1 MRFSAIQAWLRE
13 SPPIRDDGTRPGP
26 APSFAELWA
35 PIAAG
40 AGAVLASSLTD
51 GPEPGVIQDLRDDL
65 TGRLSE
71 VGEAV
76 VWQFFNTHRTLPEL
90 VKAHLQASDAGFPRT
105 LYCRALEALRA
116 DGLVQLTDEYPVLAR
131 HLGMTVASWLDSS
144 RELLERVRRDR
155 NVLAETFG
163 LPSEAGLVGV
173 RTGLS
178 DPHRGGRT
186 VAILTFATAA
196 DTRAVVYKPK
206 DLEVD
211 AAYNALISDLS
222 RATPGA
228 PPLRSLT
235 VLPREGYGYAEY
247 VGHRICESDEELRGF
262 YRNAGRLTA
271 ILYILGCND
280 CHYENVIAH
289 GDQLILVDGET
300 LFQGTLHPGFSGAGV
315 ATARAALDTRLADSV
330 VRIGLLPHWFFVGP
344 ERMPRDFS
352 ALGIESRKSAHE
364 KFTGWLALNTD
375 GMVTGDAERTAAQPM
390 SLPVGIGTLNPLNKF
405 SRDYCA
411 GFEGQLKV
419 VVANKDSWLAS
430 NGYLERF
437 RDQRCRFIRR
447 PTWTYMK
454 ARGQLLEPAAMTS
467 ETAQREVLERL
478 GQSIATAAGVTDD
491 AVFDAELAQLR
502 DLDVPFFEH
511 SNTER
516 DLRLGDGA
524 CAAGFFSS
532 SGLASARRRIE
543 SLDSEEI
550 HLQLTLI
557 NGLLSVKDRLAH
569 RDQQPDL
576 SLADATVELPT
587 AGTRLGAAI
596 AIGEL
601 LSRTAVSD
609 DTGSMEWL
617 GIDSAVDA
625 EHSCYGPL
633 GPSLYSGRTGIALFL
648 AALARAQSDQRTS
661 GVYARAAAG
670 ACADLVRL
678 LADSALDKQ
687 RWWREKPLGLA
698 GAGGQLLALILLNDQ
713 LPDLSRAADTGLPA
727 LLNSLDPE
735 TVRADE
741 DLDVIFGCAG
751 LIGPLLKIGT
761 PLAVQ
766 LARVAGDH
774 LVDRQGKDGGWVV
787 PSTGGRALTG
797 FSHGASGRAA
807 ALGRLAAVTGQG
819 SYREAAER
827 ALGYERSQFV
837 PAEGNWPDYRRTEI
851 ESEEPRFMLSWC
863 HGAPGIA
870 LARLCLKTTPL
881 WDDAVNADLEHALNA
896 TTDLTRPEDSLC
908 CGRSGRA
915 AILRAAGRRDGDP
928 RWTEAADNLEG
939 QVLANRRARDAFSFG
954 EVLGLF
960 QGAAGV
966 GLALLDGLPCTAAPL
981 LPMILSAAL
990 ID

>member
-1 MRFSAIQAWLRE
+1 M
-13 SPPIRDDGTRPGP
+13 
-26 APSFAELWA
+26 
-35 PIAAG
+35 
-40 AGAVLASSLTD
+40 ASSLTH
-51 GPEPGVIQDLRDDL
+51 PEPAVIQNLRDAL
-65 TGRLSE
+65 TAKLSE
-71 VGEAV
+71 VGEAT
-76 VWQFFNTHRTLPEL
+76 VWQYFNTHRTLPEL
-90 VKAHLQASDAGFPRT
+90 VKAHLHAADGTFPRT

-116 DGLVQLTDEYPVLAR
+116 DGLMQLTDEYPVLRR
-131 HLGMTVASWLDSS
+131 HLGMTVGSWLDTG

-155 NVLAETFG
+155 NVLADTFG
-163 LPSEAGLVGV
+163 LPTDARLVGV
-173 RTGLS
+173 QTGLS

-186 VAILTFATAA
+186 VAILTFAAG

-222 RATPGA
+222 RSTPDA

-235 VLPREGYGYAEY
+235 VLPRDGYGYAEY
-247 VGHRICESDEELRGF
+247 VEHRICTSHEELRAF

-300 LFQGTLHPGFSGAGV
+300 VLQGTLHPGFSGAGE
-315 ATARAALDTRLADSV
+315 ATARAALDARLADSV
-330 VRIGLLPHWFFVGP
+330 VRIGLLPHWFFIGP
-344 ERMPRDFS
+344 ERIPRDFS

-364 KFTGWLALNTD
+364 LSTGWLALNTD
-375 GMVTGDAERTAAQPM
+375 GMVTGDAAHTAAQPM
-390 SLPVGIGTLNPLNKF
+390 SLPVGIGTLNPLSEF
-405 SRDYCA
+405 SRDYRA
-411 GFEGQLKV
+411 GFEWQLKGV
-419 VVANKDSWLAS
+419 AANKDSWLGAD
-430 NGYLERF
+430 GYLERF

-454 ARGQLLEPAAMTS
+454 ARAQLLEPAAMTS

-491 AVFDAELAQLR
+491 ALFDAELAQLG

-511 SNTER
+511 SSTGSH
-516 DLRLGDGA
+516 LRLGDGA
-524 CAAGFFSS
+524 CATGFFSS

-543 SLDSEEI
+543 SLDSQEI
-550 HLQLTLI
+550 QLQLTLI
-557 NGLLSVKDRLAH
+557 NGLLSVKDRQAH
-569 RDQQPDL
+569 RGQQPDL
-576 SLADATVELPT
+576 SLADATAELPS

-601 LSRTAVSD
+601 LARTAVFD
-609 DTGSMEWL
+609 DTGSAEWL

-625 EHSCYGPL
+625 ERSCYGPL

-648 AALARAQSDQRTS
+648 AALARAESDERAA
-661 GVYARAAAG
+661 GVHLRAAAG
-670 ACADLVRL
+670 ACADLVRI
-678 LADSALDKQ
+678 LAASDSADKQ
-687 RWWREKPLGLA
+687 RWWREQPLGLA
-698 GAGGQLLALILLNDQ
+698 GAGGQLLALTLLNDQ
-713 LPDLSRAADTGLPA
+713 LPELGRAAVAGLPA

-735 TVRADE
+735 TVLADD

-761 PLAVQ
+761 PVAVQ
-766 LARVAGDH
+766 LAQVAGDH
-774 LVDRQGKDGGWVV
+774 LVDGQDKDGGWVV
-787 PSTGGRALTG
+787 PSTGARALTG

-807 ALGRLAAVTGQG
+807 ALGRLAAATDQRR
-819 SYREAAER
+819 YREAAER
-827 ALGYERSQFV
+827 ALGYERFQFV
-837 PAEGNWPDYRRTEI
+837 PAEGNWPDYRHTEI

-896 TTDLTRPEDSLC
+896 TTDLTRPDDSLC

-915 AILRAAGRRDGDP
+915 AILRAATCRGGDP
-928 RWTEAADNLEG
+928 HWAETAANLEG
-939 QVLANRRARDAFSFG
+939 QVFANRRARDAYSFG

-981 LPMILSAAL
+981 LPIVLSAAL